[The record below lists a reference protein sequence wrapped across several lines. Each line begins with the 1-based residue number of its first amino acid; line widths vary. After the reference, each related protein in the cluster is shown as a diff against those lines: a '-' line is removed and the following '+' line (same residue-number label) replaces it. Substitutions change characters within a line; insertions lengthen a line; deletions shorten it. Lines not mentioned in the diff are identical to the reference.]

1 MISSNFVR
9 NLFVKKNLTK
19 NCVAESRK
27 AHRKFY
33 LRSMNLT
40 KYSQQIKQKA
50 YELGFDF
57 CGISKAGF
65 LEEEA
70 PRLENWLKA
79 NQHGKMQYMENH
91 FDKRLDPRLLV
102 DDAKSVVSLL
112 FNYYPAHKLPEG
124 ENDIKISKYAYGA
137 DYHYVVKEKL
147 KDLLSFIHQEIGE
160 VGGRVF
166 VDSAPV
172 MDKVWAK
179 KGGLGWVGKHS
190 NLINKK
196 QGSFF
201 FIAELIIDL
210 ELEYDHEIKDY
221 CGTCTR
227 CIDACPTEAIVEP
240 FVVDGSKCIS
250 YFTIELKENI
260 PVEVSGQF
268 KNWAFGCDI
277 CQDVCPWNRFSKSH
291 KEPQFDLSSDL
302 EKFTNKDWEEI
313 TEEVFKEIF
322 KKSPLKRA
330 KFEGLKRNI
339 LFLG

>member
-1 MISSNFVR
+1 MQNS
-9 NLFVKKNLTK
+9 
-19 NCVAESRK
+19 
-27 AHRKFY
+27 
-33 LRSMNLT
+33 T
-40 KYSQQIKQKA
+40 KYSFQIKQKA
-50 YELGFDF
+50 HELGFDF

-102 DDAKSVVSLL
+102 DDAQSVISLL
-112 FNYYPAHKLPEG
+112 FNYYPEQRLPEG
-124 ENDIKISKYAYGA
+124 KDDLKLSKYAYGA

-147 KDLLSFIHQEIGE
+147 KFLLDFIHEEIGE
-160 VGGRVF
+160 VGGRAF

-179 KGGLGWVGKHS
+179 KGGLGWVGKNS
-190 NLINKK
+190 NLINKQ

-210 ELEYDHEIKDY
+210 ELDYDHQIKDY

-227 CIDACPTEAIVEP
+227 CIDACPTAAIVEP

-250 YFTIELKENI
+250 YFTIELKEAI
-260 PVEVSGQF
+260 PVEVSGKF
-268 KNWAFGCDI
+268 DNWVFGCDV
-277 CQDVCPWNRFSKSH
+277 CQDVCPWNRFSKPH
-291 KEPQFDLSSDL
+291 QEPQFNLNPDLAS
-302 EKFTNKDWEEI
+302 FTKNDWEEI
-313 TEEVFKEIF
+313 TEDIFKVIF
-322 KKSPLKRA
+322 KKSPLKRT
-330 KFEGLKRNI
+330 KFEGLKRNVA
-339 LFLG
+339 FLAGTSRK